1 MSLALAGGLF
11 ATETP
16 GKPRN
21 TIGTRNF
28 TSWYIANKIKSRIL
42 KRYSHVHIESSII
55 SNSQEGE
62 ATQKF
67 MKDKWIS
74 QGGSTHTVGYY
85 ST

>member
-1 MSLALAGGLF
+1 MSLALAGGFF

-28 TSWYIANKIKSRIL
+28 TSWYISNKIKSKIL
-42 KRYSHVHIESSII
+42 KRYLHVHIESSII

-67 MKDKWIS
+67 MKDSWIS
-74 QGGSTHTVGYY
+74 QG
-85 ST
+85 